1 MMACRMQSTIADVAE
16 ALEAIDEEM
25 AEMEASSQE
34 KAAEDAKAE
43 PEPRHLWTN
52 QSMPAS
58 VKNASSC
65 GSNQARN
72 QLSKASM
79 QVGDTL
85 LYPSASAI
93 VRLSAASHT
102 WFQHYIFFRQCEMC
116 SFDLHN
122 SSYMHLECAEGST

>member
-58 VKNASSC
+58 V
-65 GSNQARN
+65 
-72 QLSKASM
+72 
-79 QVGDTL
+79 
-85 LYPSASAI
+85 
-93 VRLSAASHT
+93 
-102 WFQHYIFFRQCEMC
+102 CE
-116 SFDLHN
+116 
-122 SSYMHLECAEGST
+122 ER